1 MLDDTFINMINQQ
14 IKAVSEGVKGMKAV
28 VAPIK
33 NSIKDYDKAITLVD
47 RLLEGS
53 SPDAMRDYLKTT
65 RDYLVSMKTSMC
77 VICYQFDFQSRLS
90 DKFMADVKDIKNKE
104 GMA

>member
-1 MLDDTFINMINQQ
+1 MIDDTFINMINQQ
-14 IKAVSEGVKGMKAV
+14 IKAVSNGANNMKAII
-28 VAPIK
+28 APIE
-33 NSIKDYDKAITLVD
+33 NSIKDYDKAIETLD

-53 SPDAMRDYLKTT
+53 SPDSVRDYLKIT

-90 DKFMADVKDIKNKE
+90 DKFITDVKDIKNKE
-104 GMA
+104 GIA